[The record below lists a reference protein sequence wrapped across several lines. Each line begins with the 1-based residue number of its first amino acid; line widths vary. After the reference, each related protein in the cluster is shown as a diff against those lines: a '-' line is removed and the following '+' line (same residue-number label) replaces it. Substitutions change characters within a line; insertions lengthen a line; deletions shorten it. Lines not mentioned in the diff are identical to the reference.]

1 MYKTPTLLVFFL
13 CSISFCNAQEVIS
26 ATGRSVENAGYQ
38 LSWTVGEPMVETFS
52 SENSALTQ
60 GFHQSKLAVTAIDQ
74 LSIGNLKLKVYPNP
88 FSEELSIETQTNGL
102 EMEINLVLYDVTGK
116 MLYQKKIMDPL
127 EKILM
132 KQFPSGNYMIR
143 FYSDRMLPLQTFK
156 IVKTE

>member
-1 MYKTPTLLVFFL
+1 
-13 CSISFCNAQEVIS
+13 
-26 ATGRSVENAGYQ
+26 
-38 LSWTVGEPMVETFS
+38 MVETFS

-60 GFHQSKLAVTAIDQ
+60 GFHQSKLTVTVIDQ
-74 LSIGNLKLKVYPNP
+74 LSIGNLKLKVFPNP

-102 EMEINLVLYDVTGK
+102 EMEINLVLYDITGK
-116 MLYQKKIMDPL
+116 MLYQKKITNPL

>member
-1 MYKTPTLLVFFL
+1 MYKTPALLVFFL

-88 FSEELSIETQTNGL
+88 FSKNFPLKPKQTGWKWKSIL
-102 EMEINLVLYDVTGK
+102 CFM
-116 MLYQKKIMDPL
+116 
-127 EKILM
+127 
-132 KQFPSGNYMIR
+132 
-143 FYSDRMLPLQTFK
+143 MLPEKCCTK
-156 IVKTE
+156 RKS